1 MQSIN
6 FQYLTVGQDISV
18 EDLQTK
24 VGQPVRSLPQ
34 TFIEREGAQAYVGDY
49 DALRRTLQNAAVMA

>member
-1 MQSIN
+1 MPM
-6 FQYLTVGQDISV
+6 DISV